1 MTAYENVPERLLTCL
16 HDSNEDPLAFG
27 SYCAGFELKQWRC
40 DAFSDHAM
48 EWITDYALIEEDLK
62 VNHTNIYIRL
72 KQAAARVYT
81 SDKYKSRGELGEII
95 LHAICRDFFKTIPF
109 APRVFYLTASN
120 DVVKSFDMAH
130 VKYADNDKLEL
141 WLGEAKFYQDPTE
154 AINSAISSV
163 QAHIDAGFLK
173 NQKLLLG
180 PQISKSVPRYDEIRS
195 LLSDKT
201 SLDNLFDS
209 AVFPI
214 CIACDSKAVA
224 AHVSH
229 TKLYIE
235 KVEKEIE
242 ALQHKLVSS
251 GLPEKIRIMLIY
263 VPLKSKTEFA
273 AAFDKKL
280 KGLTT

>member
-1 MTAYENVPERLLTCL
+1 
-16 HDSNEDPLAFG
+16 
-27 SYCAGFELKQWRC
+27 
-40 DAFSDHAM
+40 M
-48 EWITDYALIEEDLK
+48 EWIADYALIEDDLK
-62 VNHTNIYIRL
+62 VNHTNMYVRL

-81 SDKYKSRGELGEII
+81 SEKYQSRGELGEII
-95 LHAICRDFFKTIPF
+95 LHAICRDFFKTIPL

-130 VKYADNDKLEL
+130 VKYTDENELEL
-141 WLGEAKFYQDPTE
+141 WLGEAKLYKKPIE
-154 AINSAISSV
+154 AITSAIASV

-180 PQISKSVPRYDEIRS
+180 PQISKNIPRYDEIRS

-201 SLDNLFDS
+201 SLDKLFSS

-214 CIACDSKAVA
+214 CIACDSKAVNEHTA
-224 AHVSH
+224 H

-235 KVEKEIE
+235 SIKKEITT
-242 ALQHKLVSS
+242 LQVKLADSD
-251 GLPEKIRIMLIY
+251 LPSKIRIMLIY
-263 VPLKSKTEFA
+263 VPLKSKTALA

-280 KGLTT
+280 KSFTV